1 MMATVATTMSCLST
15 LGGTG
20 LHIWDVP
27 KNVNVRL
34 ASQVSRICHLR
45 SHRFSKLTL
54 KLSYVQQCLYYP
66 IIQATKFS
74 ILILYFSLSPN
85 RTFRRFT
92 QAMMIFSIAFLIADM
107 VPEIYQCDPIL
118 KTVYGASIPGHCI
131 NQVSFQSFLHP
142 PLVPPPQLNSSN
154 PDQIPPHQ

>member
-1 MMATVATTMSCLST
+1 MSCLST

-27 KNVNVRL
+27 KNINVRL
-34 ASQVSRICHLR
+34 ASQVSTTCYLR
-45 SHRFSKLTL
+45 SLRFSKLTI

-66 IIQATKFS
+66 IIQTTKFS
-74 ILILYFSLSPN
+74 ILIFYFSLSPN

-92 QAMMIFSIAFLIADM
+92 QAMMVFSIAFLIADM
-107 VPEIYQCDPIL
+107 VPEIYQCIPIL

-131 NQVSFQSFLHP
+131 NQVSLRHFTYCPSHH
-142 PLVPPPQLNSSN
+142 SN
-154 PDQIPPHQ
+154 